1 MLFSI
6 KSLNMSQALKE
17 FENLT
22 SFSETLKSPHPS
34 STTSGF
40 FFIDFKTFIVSKI
53 YFSVNSFL

>member
-1 MLFSI
+1 
-6 KSLNMSQALKE
+6 MSQALKE
-17 FENLT
+17 FVNLT

-40 FFIDFKTFIVSKI
+40 FLIDFKTFIVSKI